1 MATPVLDISLIRY
14 FSPIFTFLLVLAIL
28 YALFTYTK
36 LFGDN
41 KLIHAFLAFIIAVF
55 ASFFSTV
62 SVTLIEWLVPRFTVL
77 FIFIILIIIAYKIF
91 GATDEDMAKMIRSH
105 AGIQW
110 TVGIVVIVLAIGGLS
125 HTFGQQALGEEENNQ
140 NQTATA
146 PDEQSPDTIDL
157 DEGSA
162 GQPAG
167 GSGTATSDFQTNV
180 KNTFYHPKVIGI
192 VFVLLIATFAVRLLS
207 NPAKA

>member
-41 KLIHAFLAFIIAVF
+41 KVLHAFLAFIIAVF

-125 HTFGQQALGEEENNQ
+125 HTFGQQTLGEENNQ
-140 NQTATA
+140 NQTMTG
-146 PDEQSPDTIDL
+146 PDEQSPETIDL
-157 DEGSA
+157 DEGSTV
-162 GQPAG
+162 QPTE

-207 NPAKA
+207 NPAKS